1 MKTSLLILALAT
13 LFIGGCQQPSDTGTP
28 APSGSDGNVA
38 SGNNAPTDPA
48 SNPTNTEPA
57 ANEPAKEQSVPI
69 ADRKPAE
76 GEEVAVLETG
86 KGRIILMFFPDKAPK
101 HVERFKML
109 ANKKFYDGTRFHR
122 CIPGFMIQGGDPNS
136 KDLSKS
142 NMWGTGGYSD
152 GGAERNVPAEFNDI
166 NHVAG
171 ILSAA
176 RSSDPNSAS
185 SQFFLMQGTAASL
198 NGQYSAYGKVVSGQD
213 VVDAIVV
220 TGDAGNNGAVVPK
233 EAIVLKSVTIQKWP
247 VK

>member
-57 ANEPAKEQSVPI
+57 ATEPAKEQSVPI

-122 CIPGFMIQGGDPNS
+122 CIAGFMIQGGDPNS
-136 KDLSKS
+136 KDVSKAA
-142 NMWGTGGYSD
+142 MWGTGGYTEN
-152 GGAERNVPAEFNDI
+152 GIEVNVPAEFNEI
-166 NHVAG
+166 QHVPG

-176 RSSDPNSAS
+176 RSNDPNSAN
-185 SQFFLMQGTAASL
+185 SQFFLVQGDAKFLDGKYT
-198 NGQYSAYGKVVSGQD
+198 AYGKVVSGQD
-213 VVDAIVV
+213 VIDAIVV
-220 TGDAGNNGAVVPK
+220 TGDANNNGAVKPA
-233 EAIVLKSVTIQKWP
+233 EAVVVKSVSIKKWP